1 MWDIVSVV
9 KSTGGVRLVGP
20 EVRMSKRGSEEGNS
34 TAFSVGKP
42 VLNCLAR
49 KQTFKSI
56 NYNLCLKNTY
66 FKSC

>member
-1 MWDIVSVV
+1 MWDIVSVA

-42 VLNCLAR
+42 VLNFRAI
-49 KQTFKSI
+49 KQV
-56 NYNLCLKNTY
+56 
-66 FKSC
+66 